1 MTKPTLEVK
10 SGFSRL
16 RVDLTYQGT
25 NFSGWAKQ
33 PNERTVQEEVE
44 KALSM
49 ITQTKVA
56 TIVAGRTDAGVH
68 AKHQVIHTDLPTQTD
83 INNLAFRLNQILDAD
98 IRVLTAQWAPDNFH
112 ARFTAI
118 SRTYQYKIIDA
129 GKVTAPLDRH
139 DSTEWFRPLDIELM
153 NSGSKLLL
161 GVHDFFAF
169 CKFREGGSTIKN
181 LLTFNWHRDEK
192 DVVICEISADS
203 FRYNMV
209 RNLVGAAVCVGEG
222 RFKPEWMLKTLQD
235 KVRISDSYVFPAKGL
250 TLISIEYPPA
260 DQYLSNYEKY
270 LQSEDLAADEVDF

>member
-16 RVDLTYQGT
+16 RVDLTYEGT

-44 KALSM
+44 KALGT

-68 AKHQVIHTDLPTQTD
+68 AKHQVIHTDLPAQTD

-169 CKFREGGSTIKN
+169 CKFREGGSTVKN
-181 LLTFNWHRDEK
+181 LLTFNWYRDEK

-222 RFKPEWMLKTLQD
+222 RFKPEWMFDTLKN
-235 KVRISDSYVFPAKGL
+235 KERIPDSYVFPAKGL
-250 TLISIEYPPA
+250 TLISVQYPPVE
-260 DQYLSNYEKY
+260 QYLSNYENY
-270 LQSEDLAADEVDF
+270 LATQENPEDEG

>member
-16 RVDLTYQGT
+16 RVDLTYEGT

-68 AKHQVIHTDLPTQTD
+68 AKHQVIHTDLPAQTD
-83 INNLAFRLNQILDAD
+83 INNLSFRLNQILDAD

-153 NSGSKLLL
+153 NSGSNLLL

-181 LLTFNWHRDEK
+181 LLTFNWYRDEK

-222 RFKPEWMLKTLQD
+222 RFKPEWMFDTLKN
-235 KVRISDSYVFPAKGL
+235 KERIPDSYVFPAKGL
-250 TLISIEYPPA
+250 TLISVQYPPVE
-260 DQYLSNYEKY
+260 QYLSNYENY
-270 LQSEDLAADEVDF
+270 LATQENSEDEG

>member
-68 AKHQVIHTDLPTQTD
+68 AKHQVIHTDLPAQTD
-83 INNLAFRLNQILDAD
+83 INNLAFRLNQILDED

-153 NSGSKLLL
+153 NSGSKQLL

-169 CKFREGGSTIKN
+169 CKFREGGSTVKN
-181 LLTFNWHRDEK
+181 LMKFDWHRDENG
-192 DVVICEISADS
+192 VVIGEVKADS

-222 RFKPEWMLKTLQD
+222 RFAPEWMLKTLQD
-235 KVRISDSYVFPAKGL
+235 KARISDSYVFPAKGL
-250 TLISIEYPPA
+250 TLIKVEYPQP
-260 DQYLSNYEKY
+260 DQYLSRYKNNLSIQE
-270 LQSEDLAADEVDF
+270 LEEVEG

>member
-139 DSTEWFRPLDIELM
+139 DSTEWFRPLDIKLM

-169 CKFREGGSTIKN
+169 CKFREGGSTVKN
-181 LLTFNWHRDEK
+181 LLKFNWHRDEK

-222 RFKPEWMLKTLQD
+222 RFKPEWMFDTLKN
-235 KVRISDSYVFPAKGL
+235 KERIPDSYVFPAKGL
-250 TLISIEYPPA
+250 TLISVQYPPVE
-260 DQYLSNYEKY
+260 QYLSNYENY
-270 LQSEDLAADEVDF
+270 LATQENSEDEG

>member
-16 RVDLTYQGT
+16 RVDLTYEGT

-83 INNLAFRLNQILDAD
+83 INNLSFRLNQILDAD

-118 SRTYQYKIIDA
+118 SRTYQYKIIDG

-181 LLTFNWHRDEK
+181 LLTFNWYRDEK

-222 RFKPEWMLKTLQD
+222 RFKPEWMFDTLKN
-235 KVRISDSYVFPAKGL
+235 KERIPDSYVFPAKGL
-250 TLISIEYPPA
+250 TLISVQYPPVE
-260 DQYLSNYEKY
+260 QYLSNYENY
-270 LQSEDLAADEVDF
+270 LATQENSEDEG

>member
-16 RVDLTYQGT
+16 RVDLTYEGT

-44 KALSM
+44 KALGT

-68 AKHQVIHTDLPTQTD
+68 AKHQVIHTDLPAQTD
-83 INNLAFRLNQILDAD
+83 INNLSFRLNQILDAD
-98 IRVLTAQWAPDNFH
+98 IRVLMAQWAPDNFH

-118 SRTYQYKIIDA
+118 SRTYQYKIIDG

-181 LLTFNWHRDEK
+181 LLTFNWYRDEK

-222 RFKPEWMLKTLQD
+222 RFKPEWMFDTLKN
-235 KVRISDSYVFPAKGL
+235 KERIPDSYVFPAKGL
-250 TLISIEYPPA
+250 TLISVQYPPVE
-260 DQYLSNYEKY
+260 QYLSNYENY
-270 LQSEDLAADEVDF
+270 LATQENSEDEG

>member
-16 RVDLTYQGT
+16 RVDLTYEGT

-44 KALSM
+44 KALGT

-68 AKHQVIHTDLPTQTD
+68 AKHQVSHTDLPTQTD
-83 INNLAFRLNQILDAD
+83 INNVAFRLNQILDAD
-98 IRVLTAQWAPDNFH
+98 IRVLTAQWAPFNFH

-161 GVHDFFAF
+161 GEHDFFAF
-169 CKFREGGSTIKN
+169 CKFREGGSTVKN
-181 LLTFNWHRDEK
+181 LLTFNWYRDEK

-222 RFKPEWMLKTLQD
+222 RFKPEWMFDTLKN
-235 KVRISDSYVFPAKGL
+235 KERIPDSYVFPAKGL
-250 TLISIEYPPA
+250 TLISVQYPPVE
-260 DQYLSNYEKY
+260 QYLSNYENY
-270 LQSEDLAADEVDF
+270 LATQENSEDEG

>member
-1 MTKPTLEVK
+1 MTKPTLNPK

-16 RVDLTYQGT
+16 RVDLTYDGT

-33 PNERTVQEEVE
+33 PNLRTVQEEVE
-44 KALSM
+44 KA
-49 ITQTKVA
+49 ITTFTRVQAA

-68 AKHQVIHTDLPTQTD
+68 AKHQVIHLDLPENTN
-83 INNLAFRLNQILDAD
+83 IENLVFRLNQILDKDVRILSA
-98 IRVLTAQWAPDNFH
+98 AWAEVNFH
-112 ARFTAI
+112 ARFTPI

-129 GKVTAPLDRH
+129 GKVTAPLNRY
-139 DSTEWFRPLDIELM
+139 DSAEWFRPLDIELM
-153 NSGSKLLL
+153 NAGSKLLL
-161 GVHDFFAF
+161 GEHDFFAF
-169 CKFREGGSTIKN
+169 CKFREGGSTVKN
-181 LLTFNWHRDEK
+181 LMKFDWQRDENG
-192 DVVICEISADS
+192 VVIGEVKADS

-250 TLISIEYPPA
+250 TLINIEYPPA

>member
-98 IRVLTAQWAPDNFH
+98 IRVLTAQWAPVNFH

-181 LLTFNWHRDEK
+181 LLKFNWHRDEK

-222 RFKPEWMLKTLQD
+222 RFKPEWMFDTLKN
-235 KVRISDSYVFPAKGL
+235 KERIPDSYVFPAKGL
-250 TLISIEYPPA
+250 TLISVQYPPVE
-260 DQYLSNYEKY
+260 QYLSNYENY
-270 LQSEDLAADEVDF
+270 LATQENSEDEG

>member
-16 RVDLTYQGT
+16 RVDLTYEGT

-44 KALSM
+44 KALGT

-83 INNLAFRLNQILDAD
+83 INNLSFRLNQILDAD

-181 LLTFNWHRDEK
+181 LLTFNWYRDEK

-222 RFKPEWMLKTLQD
+222 RFKPEWMFDTLKN
-235 KVRISDSYVFPAKGL
+235 KERIPDSYVFPAKGL
-250 TLISIEYPPA
+250 TLISVQYPPVE
-260 DQYLSNYEKY
+260 QYLSNYENY
-270 LQSEDLAADEVDF
+270 LATQENSEDEG

>member
-1 MTKPTLEVK
+1 MTKPTLEIK

-44 KALSM
+44 KALST

-68 AKHQVIHTDLPTQTD
+68 AKHQVIHTDLPSQTD

-98 IRVLTAQWAPDNFH
+98 IRVLEAQWAPVNFH
-112 ARFTAI
+112 ARFTAV

-129 GKVTAPLDRH
+129 GKVTAPLDRY
-139 DSTEWFRPLDIELM
+139 DSTEWFRPLDTELM

-169 CKFREGGSTIKN
+169 CKFREGGSTVKN
-181 LLTFNWHRDEK
+181 LMKFDWYRDENG
-192 DVVICEISADS
+192 VVIGEVKADS

-222 RFKPEWMLKTLQD
+222 RFAPEWMLKTLQD

-250 TLISIEYPPA
+250 TLIKVEYPQP
-260 DQYLSNYEKY
+260 DQYLSRYKNNLSIQE
-270 LQSEDLAADEVDF
+270 LEEVEG

>member
-68 AKHQVIHTDLPTQTD
+68 AKHQVIHTDLPAQTD

-98 IRVLTAQWAPDNFH
+98 IRVLTAQWAPINFH

-181 LLTFNWHRDEK
+181 LLTFNWYRDEK

-222 RFKPEWMLKTLQD
+222 RFKPEWMFDTLKN
-235 KVRISDSYVFPAKGL
+235 KERIPDSYVFPAKGL
-250 TLISIEYPPA
+250 TLISVQYPPVE
-260 DQYLSNYEKY
+260 QYLSNYENY
-270 LQSEDLAADEVDF
+270 LATQENSEDEG

>member
-16 RVDLTYQGT
+16 RVDLTYEGT

-83 INNLAFRLNQILDAD
+83 INNLSFRLNQILDAD
-98 IRVLTAQWAPDNFH
+98 IRVLMAQWAPDNFH

-181 LLTFNWHRDEK
+181 LLTFNWYRDEK

-222 RFKPEWMLKTLQD
+222 RFKPEWMFDTLKN
-235 KVRISDSYVFPAKGL
+235 KERIPDSYVFPAKGL
-250 TLISIEYPPA
+250 TLISVQYPPVE
-260 DQYLSNYEKY
+260 QYLSNYENY
-270 LQSEDLAADEVDF
+270 LATQENSEDEG